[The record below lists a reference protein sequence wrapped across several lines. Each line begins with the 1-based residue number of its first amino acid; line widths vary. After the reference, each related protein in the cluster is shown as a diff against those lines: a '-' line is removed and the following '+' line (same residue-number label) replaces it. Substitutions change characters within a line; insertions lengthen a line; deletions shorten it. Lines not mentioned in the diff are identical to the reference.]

1 MRAPNLPGCL
11 IGGAP
16 LFCLRVVAAP
26 SAERSDLGPLWKFMP
41 SDKLFKKHLGYING
55 YCKDVMK
62 ARLQESKEQL
72 RQRPDMLSKI
82 LLSSKDEGK
91 QVDEAEVVDFL
102 KNFMI
107 AGRDTTAEL
116 LTWTVY
122 MLSKHPEVEAAVL
135 AEIQTVVG
143 DQPLTMDVIQN
154 LRYLK
159 CVLQEVLRLFPPGNI
174 PTTSHI
180 ALLSL
185 VHVRHSQ

>member
-1 MRAPNLPGCL
+1 M
-11 IGGAP
+11 P
-16 LFCLRVVAAP
+16 L
-26 SAERSDLGPLWKFMP
+26 
-41 SDKLFKKHLGYING
+41 
-55 YCKDVMK
+55 
-62 ARLQESKEQL
+62 Q
-72 RQRPDMLSKI
+72 
-82 LLSSKDEGK
+82 DEGK

-159 CVLQEVLRLFPPGNI
+159 CVLQEVLRLFPPGMI
-174 PTTSHI
+174 TSQQPRT
-180 ALLSL
+180 SL
-185 VHVRHSQ
+185 FFPWLMCECFKARSQ